1 MPQLPWEIVEKIMKF
16 SGAYH
21 FEQNKRPYITT
32 LHLLGYIIAEHGIK
46 KAIIHHREIDALERA
61 YADYNEGWP
70 IPVLRPKHSPF
81 HQNY

>member
-1 MPQLPWEIVEKIMKF
+1 MKDLPWELIEKIMKC

-32 LHLLGYIIAEHGIK
+32 LHLLGYIIAERGIK
-46 KAIIHHREIDALERA
+46 TAIIHHREIDALERA
-61 YADYNEGWP
+61 YADCSEDWP
-70 IPVLRPKHSPF
+70 IPVIRLKHSPF

>member
-1 MPQLPWEIVEKIMKF
+1 MADLPWEIVEKIMKF

-46 KAIIHHREIDALERA
+46 KALIHHREIDALERA
-61 YADYNEGWP
+61 YADLHDIWP
-70 IPVLRPKHSPF
+70 IQIGRAHV
-81 HQNY
+81 